1 MLRRQPLPRLWLMTD
16 ERQGRDL
23 WNALERLPKGAG
35 VVFRHYSLASGD
47 RRRLFRAVRV
57 VARRRRLVLLVA
69 GSALAGAD
77 GRHGVRG
84 RGLITA
90 PAHDLPEVR
99 AAERLGADL
108 IFLSPVFPTRSHP
121 GGRNLGRVRFG
132 LIASRTATPIIA
144 LGGMTAER
152 ARGLR
157 ALGAYG
163 WAAIDAWSS
172 A

>member
-1 MLRRQPLPRLWLMTD
+1 L
-16 ERQGRDL
+16 
-23 WNALERLPKGAG
+23 
-35 VVFRHYSLASGD
+35 VFRHYSLASGD

-90 PAHDLPEVR
+90 PAHDLAEVK

-108 IFLSPVFPTRSHP
+108 IFLSPVFSTRSHP